1 MAATVLGILPLS
13 PQSILLGMHSYL
25 VFFRKGKRC
34 SKSLLRMGGAGV
46 QVPTSVTSVSTRG
59 CSPLFLVLRD

>member
-1 MAATVLGILPLS
+1 MEATALDVLNLS
-13 PQSILLGMHSYL
+13 NQFYKLGKIIS
-25 VFFRKGKRC
+25 FFRKGKRC

-59 CSPLFLVLRD
+59 HWALLSVLEE